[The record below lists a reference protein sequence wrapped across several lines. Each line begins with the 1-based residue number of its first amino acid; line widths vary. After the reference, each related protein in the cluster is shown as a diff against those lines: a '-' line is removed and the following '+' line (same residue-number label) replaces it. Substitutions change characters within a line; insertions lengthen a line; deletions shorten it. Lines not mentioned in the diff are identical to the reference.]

1 MVHAESPP
9 FVRHCFCEI
18 AARDL
23 MRWARLKFI
32 EGASTMALLRLA
44 ANPRE
49 REAIGIVALLD
60 VPDDDIV
67 RLLGPVAPSRCSVLT
82 CRDHLREWLRVML
95 AFPGGRE
102 VHHG

>member
-1 MVHAESPP
+1 MVHVEALPAI
-9 FVRHCFCEI
+9 RHCFCEI
-18 AARDL
+18 ATRDL
-23 MRWARLKFI
+23 IRWARLKFI

-44 ANPRE
+44 ASPQE

-67 RLLGPVAPSRCSVLT
+67 HLLGSVAPSRCNILA
-82 CRDHLREWLRVML
+82 CRDRLRAWLGVML
-95 AFPGGRE
+95 AFPGEPE

>member
-1 MVHAESPP
+1 MVHAETLPAI
-9 FVRHCFCEI
+9 RHCFCEI

-44 ANPRE
+44 ASPQE

-67 RLLGPVAPSRCSVLT
+67 RLLRPVAPSHCNVLV
-82 CRDHLREWLRVML
+82 CRDHLREWLRSTL
-95 AFPGGRE
+95 AFPGGHE
-102 VHHG
+102 VRHG